1 MEAAPWS
8 AVEATAVMGAM
19 EGTESMA
26 ATEAMAAAGGQKR
39 LRTVTTKVRSKTAP
53 YYFYVRGQKR
63 PAVKNGGQK
72 RLRTNSTYV

>member
-1 MEAAPWS
+1 MAD
-8 AVEATAVMGAM
+8 V
-19 EGTESMA
+19 SMHVSICVIIS
-26 ATEAMAAAGGQKR
+26 TLKLHRGQKR

-72 RLRTNSTYV
+72 RLRTNSTYASAVFDRFAHFL